1 MAPKKDTFAILHTVL
16 KEYTLFSDF
25 TLGKP
30 SKKTRYFMTSTQKVG
45 R

>member
-30 SKKTRYFMTSTQKVG
+30 SKKNMIFYDVNSKG
-45 R
+45 G